1 MVLIVV
7 LPDPA
12 GPLAQEGPAGATAP
26 DAVVREL
33 GNPLAAVAAGWE
45 VPVVLPGPDACR
57 QGVELQ
63 ATVLGGEAMGFL
75 QMSVG

>member
-26 DAVVREL
+26 DIVVREL
-33 GNPLAAVAAGWE
+33 GDPLTAMAAGWE
-45 VPVVLPGPDACR
+45 VPVVLLGLDACQ

-63 ATVLGGEAMGFL
+63 ATVPGREVMGFL
-75 QMSVG
+75 